1 VIAEG
6 ESVAVYGRIKG
17 TNTGPLMGSPA
28 TGKHADLGY
37 MDMYRI
43 ANSQIVEVWH
53 VEDIAGMLAQLGL
66 TSR

>member
-1 VIAEG
+1 
-6 ESVAVYGRIKG
+6 
-17 TNTGPLMGSPA
+17 
-28 TGKHADLGY
+28 